1 MLEFVRDL
9 SIRIRFD
16 RNKHKA
22 AQSVDKSLPHQFNIE
37 FAAIETLGDG
47 NCAYNAVSIAL
58 IGSEVLNGV
67 LRLLSLSMAL
77 KYREEF
83 ERHRD
88 PWDRRTDYLRFLFGI
103 GVPTLLEP
111 IAAAHY
117 SSWTTGILTKLH
129 CFILKIKDSS

>member
-1 MLEFVRDL
+1 MLKFVRDL
-9 SIRIRFD
+9 SLRIRFD
-16 RNKHKA
+16 RNKHKV

-37 FAAIETLGDG
+37 FAAIETTGDG

-58 IGSEVLNGV
+58 VGSEVLNCV

-77 KYREEF
+77 KYKEEF

-88 PWDRRTDYLRFLFGI
+88 PWSRRTDYLRFLFGI
-103 GVPTLLEP
+103 GVPTFLEP

-117 SSWTTGILTKLH
+117 SSWTTGIIIYLLNY
-129 CFILKIKDSS
+129 IV